1 MTSNQFFVPRLEGG
15 TARIVI
21 QGDEHR
27 HLAGAAR
34 VRAGDEVRLFD
45 AEGNRCSAEVVAVG
59 RDRTVLRVLRRE
71 AAEGLQVELLLVQA
85 LLPAKK
91 MEFLLQKSAELGCAG
106 FVPVTTERSLKDP
119 PERSGRKLERW
130 ARIAREATK
139 QSKGGR
145 STAVRAPVTLKT
157 LLREAPEGRKLF
169 LSERGGRPLKDVLSA
184 QGPGGGAAPLSVSL
198 VVGPEGGWTLNEES
212 LLREAGF
219 EAVGLGHRILKAET
233 AALAASAMILHY
245 WNE

>member
-1 MTSNQFFVPRLEGG
+1 
-15 TARIVI
+15 
-21 QGDEHR
+21 
-27 HLAGAAR
+27 
-34 VRAGDEVRLFD
+34 
-45 AEGNRCSAEVVAVG
+45 
-59 RDRTVLRVLRRE
+59 
-71 AAEGLQVELLLVQA
+71 VQA

-184 QGPGGGAAPLSVSL
+184 QGPGEGAAPLSVSL